1 MGGGTLTKLLQAPAL
16 PSNEERAAT
25 AARLLEHMPA
35 AMRGRKQWLLWRA
48 EVVPKRDGVQK
59 VPYWTNGA
67 RRQGDLGGAA
77 DREHLATLEAAV
89 DRFVQTGRFHGVGFA
104 FLQGDGLVGIDLD
117 DLVDAETGEMREH
130 HQSIIKACSS
140 YTERS
145 PSGNGLHIIC
155 AGLTD
160 SFKHDPVGVE
170 VYCGGRYFTC
180 TGLPYKGSPVQVQP
194 LEPYALEYMRM
205 VVQRSKDKARNEA
218 RAAHSAHSAHPAVA
232 PAARP
237 RLDQGPAAPAA
248 TGGAGGRGDDFRRV
262 NDAALQALDR
272 WVPTLFPSAERK
284 DYGWRVTSKALGRDL
299 QEDLQLSEQGVMDF
313 GEEQGMTPIDVVIKW
328 APGLSK
334 PKDAMQWL
342 AGQLGLQG
350 IAARPAKARRST
362 AGADAAHDGDQAAGD
377 PPDFDEVPP
386 DHDEAERAASG
397 KGGGRR
403 RSRGLDRGV
412 LEHLIS
418 GFALVYGTD
427 DVWVDE
433 HRTLMKV
440 KNLRLLYGTAYVNG
454 WLAHPERRLLMPD
467 QIRFE
472 PGVELPDGCVNLF
485 GGIPT
490 KPVPC
495 EERDVKPMLD
505 LLHHLCA
512 VSARTPEG
520 VEAVKLQVLRWCA
533 TIIQRPGA
541 KMRFALVFHGP
552 QGTGKNMFA
561 DALRKILGKYGKM
574 VGQTELEDRF
584 NGYMS
589 GKLLLIGNEVVTR
602 QELFHNKNK
611 LKWVITEDEIP
622 IRGMHQEVRWESNHA
637 NIIFL
642 SNELMPVAL
651 EWDDRRHLVIYT
663 PAADDQDLY
672 LRVVDFLNDDGL
684 GKWMHYLQH
693 VDCDDFNEYTK
704 PLMTEAKAA
713 LIDLGLKPAERF
725 AKEWLDGL
733 LRLPLRVCSAEQLFR
748 VYTRW
753 CAMTGERDYKGQAM
767 FTRTVERY
775 VRERVDADPQTGRRR
790 EPALTYKP
798 VAVRDADGDGTRK
811 TVRCWIPRGCE
822 PPPDTT
828 EGVWVARCM
837 ASFEDATRSFGRSTD
852 EMPT

>member
-1 MGGGTLTKLLQAPAL
+1 
-16 PSNEERAAT
+16 
-25 AARLLEHMPA
+25 MPD
-35 AMRGRKQWLLWRA
+35 AMRSRKQWLLWRA

-59 VPYWTNGA
+59 VPYWINGA
-67 RRQGDLGGAA
+67 RRQGDLGGEA
-77 DREHLATLEAAV
+77 DRERLATLDAAV
-89 DRFVQTGRFHGVGFA
+89 DRFVQSGRFHGVGFA

-130 HQSIIKACSS
+130 HQAIIKACNS

-180 TGLPYKGSPVQVQP
+180 TGVPYKGSPVQVQP

-205 VVQRSKDKARNEA
+205 VVQRSKDKARDEK
-218 RAAHSAHSAHPAVA
+218 RAAEAASKAPSA
-232 PAARP
+232 AARVA
-237 RLDQGPAAPAA
+237 QGPAAPAA
-248 TGGAGGRGDDFRRV
+248 PGGVGGRADDFRRV
-262 NDAALQALDR
+262 NDTALQALDR

-284 DYGWRVTSKALGRDL
+284 GYGWRVTSKALGRDL

-334 PKDAMQWL
+334 PKDAMLWL
-342 AGQLGLQG
+342 ARQLGLHDIQDRPAR
-350 IAARPAKARRST
+350 AARQRQAA
-362 AGADAAHDGDQAAGD
+362 ADAPEATGEEFDHGEP

-386 DHDEAERAASG
+386 DEDEAAQASGAG

-412 LEHLIS
+412 LEHLIK

-472 PGVELPDGCVNLF
+472 PGVDLPEGCVNLF
-485 GGIPT
+485 GGITT
-490 KPVPC
+490 KPVEC
-495 EERDVKPMLD
+495 TERDVKPMLD

-552 QGTGKNMFA
+552 QGTGKNMFS

-684 GKWMHYLQH
+684 GKWMYYLQH

-704 PLMTEAKAA
+704 PLMTEAKEA

-733 LRLPLRVCSAEQLFR
+733 LPLPLRVCTAEQLFR

-753 CAMTGERDYKGQAM
+753 CAMNGERDFKGQAM

-775 VRERVDADPQTGRRR
+775 VRERVEVDPGTRKRR

-798 VAVRDADGDGTRK
+798 VAVRDAEGDGTRK
-811 TVRCWIPRGCE
+811 TVRCWIPRGCN
-822 PPPDTT
+822 PPAGIT
-828 EGVWVARCM
+828 EGEWAWGCMQSFDDVAR
-837 ASFEDATRSFGRSTD
+837 TFGRSTD
-852 EMPT
+852 EGPA